1 MTGRSLPEDW
11 TPTVADWDYGV
22 DLGLSHIDI
31 RDMAEDMRLWAGAN
45 AHRAVARKRNWSMAF
60 KSWMRR
66 EAAKRKAHNGRA
78 TGHDA
83 VMVAFDDLIAR
94 AKDREGQDGFT
105 LLDLIPR
112 GPSGR

>member
-11 TPTVADWDYGV
+11 QPRHSDVAYGY
-22 DLGLSHIDI
+22 DLGLSYAEIGGI
-31 RDMAEDMRLWAGAN
+31 AEDLRLWAAAN
-45 AHRAVARKRNWSMAF
+45 ANRQIARKANWSAAF
-60 KSWMRR
+60 RGWMRR

-83 VMVAFDDLIAR
+83 VMVAFDNLIAR